1 MTDIESVKAFLNRVR
16 DADKLIDLKQ
26 MRLEELKA
34 LSTAVRSPD
43 YSSDRVQTSPQGDT
57 IGNIVAKIV
66 DLQEEINA
74 DIDRFV
80 DLKADVMHNI
90 DRLTNPDEKVVLY
103 GKYFEYKTMQQIA
116 DEVPCCKRTVQRLHK
131 EGLKKLSLIV
141 TPKV

>member
-1 MTDIESVKAFLNRVR
+1 MTIKEYLNQVKESDAMINVK
-16 DADKLIDLKQ
+16 LK
-26 MRLEELKA
+26 RLEELKEQS
-34 LSTAVRSPD
+34 LCIRSSD

-57 IGNIVAKIV
+57 IGKIVAKIV

-103 GKYFEYKTMQQIA
+103 GKYFEYKTI
-116 DEVPCCKRTVQRLHK
+116 P
-131 EGLKKLSLIV
+131 
-141 TPKV
+141 

>member
-1 MTDIESVKAFLNRVR
+1 MTIKEYLNQVKESDAMINVK
-16 DADKLIDLKQ
+16 LK
-26 MRLEELKA
+26 RLEELKEQS
-34 LSTAVRSPD
+34 LCIRSPD
-43 YSSDRVQTSPQGDT
+43 YSSDRAQTSPQGDT
-57 IGNIVAKIV
+57 IGKIVAKIV

>member
-1 MTDIESVKAFLNRVR
+1 MDIKDYLSQVKE
-16 DADKLIDLKQ
+16 ADSMINVKLKQ
-26 MRLEELKA
+26 LEELKVQS
-34 LSTAVRSPD
+34 LSIRSTD
-43 YSSDRVQTSPQGDT
+43 YTRERVQTSPQGDT
-57 IGNIVAKIV
+57 IGRIVSKII
-66 DLQEEINA
+66 DLEEEINA

-116 DEVPCCKRTVQRLHK
+116 DEIPCCKRTVQRLHK

-141 TPKV
+141 TPDM